1 MSDLIGPH
9 GRPPRTKGMGGE
21 ISSAASK
28 AWAMM
33 GDQKVPDTE
42 PTPIGCKYFKED
54 LNEHIVIEC
63 QMYARF
69 CELNR
74 EHGNHGFL
82 MGGAQAGPLQKIFS
96 EAITEFTEKGTD
108 GKITRS
114 QRGDITAD
122 VADILLQT
130 HATVQWSVVKKKLWK
145 VAEEHYGYHLRISDL
160 ARTAIDSGVGL
171 ENAFATL
178 PASFATTWHTR
189 KTSTCTHIGHA

>member
-1 MSDLIGPH
+1 
-9 GRPPRTKGMGGE
+9 
-21 ISSAASK
+21 
-28 AWAMM
+28 
-33 GDQKVPDTE
+33 
-42 PTPIGCKYFKED
+42 
-54 LNEHIVIEC
+54 
-63 QMYARF
+63 MYARF

-160 ARTAIDSGVGL
+160 ARTAMDSGVGL
-171 ENAFATL
+171 ENAHRIFLKNIRGNQALKLREEDVKIDAAVELNALCRNIYVTFDATHCQLVRERQHRMQKTLSFSRECFA
-178 PASFATTWHTR
+178 PVDFEAEVPVPSQ
-189 KTSTCTHIGHA
+189 